1 MMLSRTADHL
11 YWMSR
16 SIERAEN
23 LARMLDARYRHALLP
38 HAPEVLARDW
48 KAMLSALGLLDA
60 YLEKH
65 DEVNPRAAF
74 DYLCF
79 DRDHAGSVLSALRQ
93 ARENARAVRGS
104 ITSEMWET
112 INSTWL
118 EARGGGG
125 RNADGGISDFLEWV
139 KYRSNLWR
147 GVTLGT
153 MLRDEA
159 FHFTRIGTFL
169 ERADATARML
179 IARLPDEDAPPSAD
193 AASADLNAWTILLR
207 SLSAFEVYRKVYRD
221 AVTPRRV
228 TELLVLHAD
237 LPRSLRRSMNEIFA
251 NLRAVANDQSPE
263 TERRAGELQA
273 QLHFGRL
280 EDLTRGGAAPFLGGF
295 LERLSDLGNRVAQD
309 FLVPVGA

>member
-1 MMLSRTADHL
+1 MLSRTADHL

-23 LARMLDARYRHALLP
+23 LARMLDARYRHELLP
-38 HAPEVLARDW
+38 HAPEVLVRDW
-48 KAMLSALGLLDA
+48 EAMLNALGLLSA
-60 YLEKH
+60 YESKH
-65 DEVNPRAAF
+65 GAIEPRAAF
-74 DYLCF
+74 EFLCF
-79 DRDHAGSVLSALRQ
+79 DREHAGSIVSVLRQ

-112 INSTWL
+112 INATWL
-118 EARGGGG
+118 EARRYRAGSTEGGVG
-125 RNADGGISDFLEWV
+125 DFLEWV
-139 KYRSNLWR
+139 KDRSNLWR

-159 FHFTRIGTFL
+159 FRFTRIGTFL

-179 IARLPDEDAPPSAD
+179 LARLPSSIEPPSVD

-221 AVTPRRV
+221 AVTPWRV
-228 TELLVLHAD
+228 TELLVLHAE
-237 LPRSLRRSMNEIFA
+237 LPRSLRRSMNELHSGLA
-251 NLRAVANDQSPE
+251 AVANEQSRE

-280 EDLTRGGAAPFLGGF
+280 DDLTRTGTQRFLVSF
-295 LERLSDLGNRVAQD
+295 LARLNDLADRIAQD
-309 FLVPVGA
+309 FLVPVGE